1 MTENPE
7 TIAVDGAHPPV
18 VRTPPTVPGAVPL
31 PLSRWPAVL
40 GVISIVLGGF
50 GVLRNSCGVFGAFST
65 GLITTFFSSQPGA
78 SGPEMQQQVALMQAG
93 MPSPMLSV
101 LEACLALLTSVLL
114 LIAGI
119 QCVRRESMARVLHLV
134 WAGARVLVAVLTC
147 VVGYLTM
154 QSQAKVIQGMGG
166 AGGGAAGMPP
176 GFAGYMSI
184 MGRVGIVLTFAW
196 GVAYPVVVVVWFSK
210 LKVRAEVAGWAKGVR

>member
-1 MTENPE
+1 M
-7 TIAVDGAHPPV
+7 

-154 QSQAKVIQGMGG
+154 QSQAKVMQGMGG

-184 MGRVGIVLTFAW
+184 MGMVGIVLTFAW

-210 LKVRAEVAGWAKGVR
+210 PKVKAEVAGWAKGVR

>member
-1 MTENPE
+1 M
-7 TIAVDGAHPPV
+7 

-184 MGRVGIVLTFAW
+184 MGMVGIVLTFAW

>member
-1 MTENPE
+1 M
-7 TIAVDGAHPPV
+7 

-119 QCVRRESMARVLHLV
+119 RCVRRESMARVLHLV

-154 QSQAKVIQGMGG
+154 QSQAKVMQGMGG

-184 MGRVGIVLTFAW
+184 MGMVGIVLTFAW

-210 LKVRAEVAGWAKGVR
+210 PKVKAEVAGWAKGVR

>member
-7 TIAVDGAHPPV
+7 PIAVGVAHPPV

-40 GVISIVLGGF
+40 GVISIVLGGL
-50 GVLRNSCGVFGAFST
+50 GVLRNSYGVFQVFSMDMVT
-65 GLITTFFSSQPGA
+65 RAMTSQQGA
-78 SGPEMQQQVALMQAG
+78 SDPVMRQHLALIQAG
-93 MPSPMLSV
+93 MPNPWLSA

-134 WAGARVLVAVLTC
+134 WAGARVLVAVLAC
-147 VVGYLTM
+147 VVWYHTLQG
-154 QSQAKVIQGMGG
+154 QARILQGMGG
-166 AGGGAAGMPP
+166 QGGGAAGMPP

-184 MGRVGIVLTFAW
+184 FGILGMLAMFAW

-210 LKVRAEVAGWAKGVR
+210 PKVKAEVAGWAKGVR